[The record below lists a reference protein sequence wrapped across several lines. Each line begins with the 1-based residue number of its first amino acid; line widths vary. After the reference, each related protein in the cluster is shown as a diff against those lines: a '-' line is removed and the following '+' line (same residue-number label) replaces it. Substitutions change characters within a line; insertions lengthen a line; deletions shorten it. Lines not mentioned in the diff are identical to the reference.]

1 MCSLRETQQILA
13 KQHFL
18 SSGGK
23 KKMSGMKTKGVFA
36 AALAICMIAIIGSS
50 LVFAGAN
57 TMKGLSN
64 NFKEDTTEETEDD
77 FNVWDD
83 AEEFDE
89 ATYEHWD
96 DESYSDEGED
106 FDWDTLEAAE
116 EEIWETVDVL
126 YEKNWAAFEPL
137 EEELD
142 VLYDELYAALEADNN
157 ADILR
162 LAKATYQAELDIF
175 ALEDSLG
182 ISELYEEMDLLWE
195 EAEALE
201 GSWEHEGEGCEHD
214 EEFDFEDY
222 DKDDFQDEE

>member
-1 MCSLRETQQILA
+1 MTHILA
-13 KQHFL
+13 IDQGTTSSRAIAFDENLKPVTSAQKEFTQFYP
-18 SSGGK
+18 SSGW
-23 KKMSGMKTKGVFA
+23 V
-36 AALAICMIAIIGSS
+36 
-50 LVFAGAN
+50 
-57 TMKGLSN
+57 
-64 NFKEDTTEETEDD
+64 
-77 FNVWDD
+77 
-83 AEEFDE
+83 
-89 ATYEHWD
+89 EHD
-96 DESYSDEGED
+96 P
-106 FDWDTLEAAE
+106 

-175 ALEDSLG
+175 ALEDFLG